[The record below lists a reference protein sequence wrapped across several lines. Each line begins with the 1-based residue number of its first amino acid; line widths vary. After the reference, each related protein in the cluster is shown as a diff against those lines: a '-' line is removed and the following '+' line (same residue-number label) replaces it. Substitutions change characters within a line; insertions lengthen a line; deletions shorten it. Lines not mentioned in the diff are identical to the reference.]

1 MEQHLIP
8 WRRTG
13 FFGESISE
21 SSTSKDAN
29 KDHIDALEG
38 DTIRLACRYDP
49 DTIKSRASLGFYWS
63 KTSVIKEQDV
73 VAINAQS
80 FSKYSLEQSEGK
92 YDLVI
97 PSAQYDR
104 DNGQF
109 ECKIKESGSDTVI
122 LAKAYVVTILSKS
135 FW

>member
-1 MEQHLIP
+1 M
-8 WRRTG
+8 
-13 FFGESISE
+13 
-21 SSTSKDAN
+21 
-29 KDHIDALEG
+29 
-38 DTIRLACRYDP
+38 
-49 DTIKSRASLGFYWS
+49 
-63 KTSVIKEQDV
+63 
-73 VAINAQS
+73 AINAQS